1 MKWAAP
7 IVSSC
12 SVRQVRRSTSIV
24 NQAGIA
30 GAKNETT
37 PAAPLAAGPGG
48 AHVRVADTAFASE
61 RLRLVSGL
69 CAGRRQRPLGLMRS
83 QRRAPMITARVAVD
97 RLALARVSSSLRD
110 SWPSG
115 KGDAMRG
122 QRRRREKG

>member
-1 MKWAAP
+1 
-7 IVSSC
+7 
-12 SVRQVRRSTSIV
+12 VRRSTSIV

-37 PAAPLAAGPGG
+37 TTAPLA
-48 AHVRVADTAFASE
+48 VDRVAITCA
-61 RLRLVSGL
+61 LRMRPSPQNGSGSWSGL
-69 CAGRRQRPLGLMRS
+69 WADRRQRPLGLMRS

-115 KGDAMRG
+115 KGDAMSG